1 MSLQYVFCWDFPQGR
16 WEFRGVYSSTIFCSD
31 SLQVSQLEISFELQ
45 RKKLA
50 KYIDFSNCV
59 LFWNPSVLQRASA
72 LWSDLKILFVLLRL
86 IKFGKFILFYLP
98 YFLSVLIPF
107 QRPLLGCPF
116 TNNKGLKIP
125 LEKQKEKCIIQ

>member
-1 MSLQYVFCWDFPQGR
+1 MKRLKNSLCIVTAYQIW
-16 WEFRGVYSSTIFCSD
+16 
-31 SLQVSQLEISFELQ
+31 
-45 RKKLA
+45 
-50 KYIDFSNCV
+50 
-59 LFWNPSVLQRASA
+59 
-72 LWSDLKILFVLLRL
+72 KIY
-86 IKFGKFILFYLP
+86 LFYLP